1 MMIFTHFHHIDGLL
15 LGSPWLASAPA
26 RNSQRQQ
33 QKRAEA
39 HGAAAKD
46 GPGHPWTVRKKGGSP
61 MGQQKNG
68 DLTDKAGNLIWILI

>member
-1 MMIFTHFHHIDGLL
+1 MVSFR
-15 LGSPWLASAPA
+15 A
-26 RNSQRQQ
+26 RQELTKAQDAYVGQQ

-46 GPGHPWTVRKKGGSP
+46 GPGHPWTVRKQGGSP